1 MKTRQE
7 IKAIAKQNFSENYW
21 VCVGAT
27 LLAFVVIGAA
37 SGVTSFLG
45 GLGGLIVWAP
55 MMVGLQFFSLWIYRG
70 ELPAPTIEDMFKTG
84 LSDFGRKLGGMLW
97 MELFVFLWSL
107 LFVIPGII
115 KSIAYSFTPYILAEY
130 PNVPATEAVKISMRM
145 TQGHKGDIFVMSLSF
160 LGWFLLNGF
169 TFGIL
174 GIFYLHPYFFT
185 SMAGQYEDL
194 KELAL
199 QNGVISLD
207 ELV

>member
-7 IKAIAKQNFSENYW
+7 IKALAKQSFSENYW

-84 LSDFGRKLGGMLW
+84 FSDFGRKLGGDAMD
-97 MELFVFLWSL
+97 
-107 LFVIPGII
+107 GII
-115 KSIAYSFTPYILAEY
+115 YFSL
-130 PNVPATEAVKISMRM
+130 VPAICGTRYY
-145 TQGHKGDIFVMSLSF
+145 QGPCLFI
-160 LGWFLLNGF
+160 
-169 TFGIL
+169 
-174 GIFYLHPYFFT
+174 HPLYF
-185 SMAGQYEDL
+185 SRIPQCAGYR
-194 KELAL
+194 
-199 QNGVISLD
+199 SR
-207 ELV
+207 